1 LTVASVLQA
10 LLSLKDS
17 IGNLF
22 PLLSLMDS
30 PIPSLTKYR
39 HLLLALFCV
48 WWLLSPSG
56 VRAENGDVLSDYHK
70 DPTGNSRAKNQLLAP
85 LTIDDRYLQKQIPA
99 EDSRGTVSLQGA
111 VTEATAHNK
120 EVLEARLQ
128 VSRFKLDY
136 LAAETNRLPNIR
148 VLSYLTE
155 QTINSLLIP
164 ARPNAFVFLSALFP
178 VTQQYRFG
186 LEAHVVKL
194 ERVIAAERLRQRID
208 ETGSKVKGAYYKVA
222 LDQSLLADIQDSI
235 KYLNELK
242 TTVSDQVKRGN
253 SLKVEEMQVA
263 AKLAKAEYEETKARN
278 AMNVDRER
286 FNQTLGRDLKAGVTL
301 ETIPPPDELE
311 LDVAHAERQALS
323 MRPEIRQADAHARQV
338 DLEKK
343 IIMAGY
349 IPNVSVGLV
358 YIAAPGYNNAIIPRN
373 VLAPGIFINWNAWD
387 WGGKALRA
395 KARAK
400 DEQSSSLMANTVRED
415 VIIDLH
421 TQINK
426 LTEARQL
433 VTTTQLARAA
443 SREEMRVSLNRY
455 KYTSAKL
462 SDVLEA
468 QSSLSEAN
476 NNYHQALLAF
486 WEAKAQFERAIG
498 TDQ

>member
-1 LTVASVLQA
+1 
-10 LLSLKDS
+10 
-17 IGNLF
+17 
-22 PLLSLMDS
+22 MDS

-39 HLLLALFCV
+39 HLLLALWCV
-48 WWLLSPSG
+48 WWLLLPCG
-56 VRAENGDVLSDYHK
+56 VSAENADVLSDYYK

-85 LTIDDRYLQKQIPA
+85 LTIDDRYLRKEIPSA
-99 EDSRGTVSLQGA
+99 DTHSTITLRGA
-111 VTEATAHNK
+111 VTEAAVHNK
-120 EVLEARLQ
+120 EVREARLQ
-128 VSRFKLDY
+128 VSRFKWDY
-136 LAAETNRLPNIR
+136 LAAETNRLPNVR

-155 QTINSLLIP
+155 QTINSLLVP
-164 ARPNAFVFLSALFP
+164 ARPNAFVFLSVMFP

-186 LEAHVVKL
+186 LEARVVKL
-194 ERVIAAERLRQRID
+194 EHLIASERLRQRLE
-208 ETGSKVKGAYYKVA
+208 ETSSKIKGAYYKLA

-235 KYLNELK
+235 KYLTELK

-253 SLKVEEMQVA
+253 SLKVDEMEVA

-278 AMNVDRER
+278 SLNVDRER
-286 FNQTLGRDLKAGVTL
+286 FNQTLGRELNASVTL
-301 ETIPPPDELE
+301 EAIPPPDELE
-311 LDVAHAERQALS
+311 LDVPQAERQALS
-323 MRPEIRQADAHARQV
+323 MRPEIREADAHVRQV
-338 DLEKK
+338 DAEKK

-358 YIAAPGYNNAIIPRN
+358 YIAAPGYNNTIIPQN
-373 VLAPGIFINWNAWD
+373 ILAPGIFINWNAWD

-400 DEQSSSLMANTVRED
+400 DEQSSSLRANTARED

-468 QSSLSEAN
+468 QSGLAEAN